1 MDVKIK
7 GVPFTLHPRKDAPRW
22 NEVAHDIYGAYCK
35 PSRFKVAAWNDCKRM
50 ALRLGARDICICGV
64 NSQTFGVMFDFVHP
78 DTGEL
83 MRAHITRDYN
93 HLYYL

>member
-1 MDVKIK
+1 MQVTIK
-7 GVPFTLHPRKDAPRW
+7 GISFKLHPRKDAPAKHS
-22 NEVAHDIYGAYCK
+22 VAPNIWQAYDK
-35 PSRFKVAAWNDCKRM
+35 PSERKVAAWYHCKNM
-50 ALRLGARDICICGV
+50 CKELNGDGLCITEAGC
-64 NSQTFGVMFDFVHP
+64 QTFSVMFDFVNL